1 MSELNNFKKILIK
14 NYKTGWKHKLWY
26 RYINVVTQKLAILFT
41 VIGTGTDAVF
51 NESYLTLEKVLT
63 PVK

>member
-1 MSELNNFKKILIK
+1 MVPVH
-14 NYKTGWKHKLWY
+14 TV
-26 RYINVVTQKLAILFT
+26 NVVTQKLAILFT